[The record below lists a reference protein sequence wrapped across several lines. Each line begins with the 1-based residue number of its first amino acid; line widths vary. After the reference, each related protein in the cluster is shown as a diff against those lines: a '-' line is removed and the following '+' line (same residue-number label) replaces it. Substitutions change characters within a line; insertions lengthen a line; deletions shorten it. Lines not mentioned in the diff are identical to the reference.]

1 MSFTSV
7 EIVIIA
13 LIFTWIGFVR
23 TGLGFGGAVIGLPIL
38 MLVGGSPIDWL
49 PIIGIHLLFFSSIT
63 LSNSLKQVDWS
74 YLKKSI
80 PWILPAKIV
89 GVIGLLSLPPIVMTV
104 IVYSITSF
112 YAITWILNSQI
123 ASEKNWV
130 NRLLL
135 ILAGY
140 ISGTSLNG
148 GALLVAIYT
157 QNIEVKKLRNTLFVL
172 WFLLVSIKMAAFLL
186 AGVYIDWQ
194 FSLLLIPVAGLGHY
208 IGLKVHDQ
216 IIENDTKFKR
226 WMGSS
231 LLLVCIIGLLK
242 VFVLKSIY

>member
-1 MSFTSV
+1 
-7 EIVIIA
+7 
-13 LIFTWIGFVR
+13 
-23 TGLGFGGAVIGLPIL
+23 
-38 MLVGGSPIDWL
+38 
-49 PIIGIHLLFFSSIT
+49 
-63 LSNSLKQVDWS
+63 
-74 YLKKSI
+74 
-80 PWILPAKIV
+80 
-89 GVIGLLSLPPIVMTV
+89 MTV

-172 WFLLVSIKMAAFLL
+172 WFLLVSIKMAAFLM

-242 VFVLKSIY
+242 VFIL

>member
-172 WFLLVSIKMAAFLL
+172 WFLLVSIKMAAFLM

-226 WMGSS
+226 WMGSI
-231 LLLVCIIGLLK
+231 LILVCIIGLVK
-242 VFVLKSIY
+242 VFSS

>member
-172 WFLLVSIKMAAFLL
+172 WFLLVSIKMAAFLM

-226 WMGSS
+226 WMGSL

-242 VFVLKSIY
+242 VFVL